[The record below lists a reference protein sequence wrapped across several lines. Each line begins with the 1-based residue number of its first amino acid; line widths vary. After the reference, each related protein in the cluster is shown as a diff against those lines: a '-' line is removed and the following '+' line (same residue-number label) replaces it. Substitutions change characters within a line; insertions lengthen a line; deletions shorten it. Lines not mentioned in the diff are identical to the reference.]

1 MLFTI
6 IRRDW
11 NNVDDYEK
19 LRATMIAQELGWASF
34 AADIYGAEYEM
45 GVPDEMRGTLA
56 GTYRNE
62 QPDVFLQRI
71 AAAVEQVAAMPE
83 VDNSKIAL
91 VGYCFG
97 GSGVLM
103 FAIDD
108 SSINDNVAAVVSFHG
123 GLGPHVF
130 DHRNMSST
138 SMEGGDMIKP
148 EILVLSGGNDD
159 ASSDIQTLEMTLD
172 NSTNLWEI
180 TRYWGI
186 EHAWTVWGGDAYNE
200 WADIRSWE
208 SMVEF
213 LEEVFDETSFEYS
226 PMGVDG
232 VEAVDYTDATDGKE
246 LRGYLAQ
253 PNASMYVTPS
263 PAVIIIP

>member
-1 MLFTI
+1 MF
-6 IRRDW
+6 
-11 NNVDDYEK
+11 
-19 LRATMIAQELGWASF
+19 AQELGWASF
-34 AADIYGAEYEM
+34 AADIYGAEYET
-45 GVPDEMRGTLA
+45 GVEDAMRGTLA
-56 GTYRNE
+56 GLYRSE
-62 QPDVFLQRI
+62 QPELFMQRI
-71 AAAVEQVAAMPE
+71 VAAVEQVAAMPE
-83 VDNSKIAL
+83 VDSSKIAL

-123 GLGPHVF
+123 GLGPDVF
-130 DHRNMSST
+130 EHRNMT
-138 SMEGGDMIKP
+138 SMDGDMTKP

-159 ASSDIQTLEMTLD
+159 ASSEIQTLEMTLD
-172 NSTNLWEI
+172 NSTNMWEI

-200 WADIRSWE
+200 WADVRSWD

-213 LEEVFDETSFEYS
+213 LQEVFGETSFEYS
-226 PMGVDG
+226 PLGVDG
-232 VEAVDYTDATDGKE
+232 VESIDYTDATDGKE
-246 LRGYLAQ
+246 LRGYLAKPD
-253 PNASMYVTPS
+253 PNVYVTPS